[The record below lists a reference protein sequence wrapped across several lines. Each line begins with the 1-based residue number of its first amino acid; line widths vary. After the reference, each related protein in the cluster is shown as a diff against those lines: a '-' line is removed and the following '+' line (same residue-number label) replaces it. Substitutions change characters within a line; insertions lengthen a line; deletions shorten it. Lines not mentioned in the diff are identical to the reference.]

1 MLQNAAEV
9 NVAAHKSGQRPVKKK
24 NSGMVAGSPDI
35 RSNLV
40 EYLREVEL
48 DEERILANLVFEP
61 VVIGRQLEENHFTI
75 TDFQGPEANRI
86 LLGAMLELI
95 EDGLQINLANLMA
108 LLAQERPGKKTRLEL
123 AGGEDRVRELFLSPF
138 SRAGVSMLDDV
149 EPVIERIR
157 DRNIRVEAHRTMV
170 QFSERIIHG
179 EKDAFEIL
187 GNSIQSLRNLFLQG
201 SAGYIRS
208 LDSHLAEMEELI
220 TDHREQKR
228 SYLGLQTNFPI
239 LMERLNGFQKEFY
252 LITGGVGM
260 GKSTFATQLAWD
272 LTNLNPDLT
281 VIFFSLDLNRLDA
294 TSKIVSQAAE
304 IPIDYVKNPYNVRSD
319 IEDKRKAALQTV
331 GSMSSRLILVDESC
345 GRLFIDDVKKYVKRT
360 RLERAGDVAVIID
373 PIFKILMR
381 NQAQMTF
388 NERCNLLSAELKSLA
403 AVEGVTVIATAGLPK
418 AISSRRPV
426 KEDLEE
432 IMGLLYDPYAVFF
445 LYCDY
450 LNNFDTP
457 FLEWEWGKEDSFMI
471 PITEAYIAKNKMGS
485 TNARIF
491 YRYFEAYSKFKEC
504 APQEVENYTAMI
516 ENLERFKEQQSN
528 QAAAGRRNTGRA
540 EEF

>member
-1 MLQNAAEV
+1 MADN
-9 NVAAHKSGQRPVKKK
+9 KRGQRPAKKK
-24 NSGMVAGSPDI
+24 SASRETAVADI
-35 RSNLV
+35 RSNLI

-61 VVIGRQLEENHFTI
+61 VVIGRQLAENHFSV

-86 LLGAMLELI
+86 LLGAMLDLL
-95 EDGLQINLANLMA
+95 EDGLQINLANLIG

-138 SRAGVSMLDDV
+138 ARAGVSMLDDI

-157 DRNIRVEAHRTMV
+157 DRNIRIEAHRTMV

-208 LDSHLAEMEELI
+208 LDAHLAEMEELI
-220 TDHREQKR
+220 TDHRAQKR
-228 SYLGLQTNFPI
+228 SYLGLQTDFPI

-272 LTNLNPDLT
+272 LANLNPDLT

-304 IPIDYVKNPYNVRSD
+304 IPIDYVKNPYVTRDD
-319 IEDKRKAALQTV
+319 IEEKRKAALQTV
-331 GSMSSRLILVDESC
+331 GSLSNRLVLIDESC

-360 RLERAGDVAVIID
+360 RLERAGDVAVVID

-381 NQAQMTF
+381 NQAQMSF

-491 YRYFEAYSKFKEC
+491 YRYFEAYSRFKEC

-516 ENLERFKEQQSN
+516 ENLERFKEHQN
-528 QAAAGRRNTGRA
+528 NPAARHNSGGRS

>member
-1 MLQNAAEV
+1 MTAQ
-9 NVAAHKSGQRPVKKK
+9 KIGQRPVRQKSKSK
-24 NSGMVAGSPDI
+24 TTGGPDI
-35 RSNLV
+35 RSNLA
-40 EYLREVEL
+40 EYLREVGL

-75 TDFQGPEANRI
+75 TDFQGTEANRV
-86 LLGAMLELI
+86 LLGAMLELL
-95 EDGLQINLANLMA
+95 EDGMQINLANLVT

-138 SRAGVSMLDDV
+138 ATAGVSMLDDI
-149 EPVIERIR
+149 EPVVEKIR
-157 DRNIRVEAHRTMV
+157 DRNIRVDAHRAMV

-187 GNSIQSLRNLFLQG
+187 GSCIQSLRSLFLQG
-201 SAGYIRS
+201 SAGYIRT
-208 LDSHLAEMEELI
+208 LDSHLAEMEELV
-220 TDHREQKR
+220 TDHRERKR

-252 LITGGVGM
+252 LVTGGVGM

-272 LTNLNPDLT
+272 LANLNPDLT

-304 IPIDYVKNPYNVRSD
+304 IPIDYVKNPYVTRPD
-319 IEDKRKAALQTV
+319 MEEKRKAALQTV
-331 GSMSSRLILVDESC
+331 GNMSSRLILVDESS

-360 RLERAGDVAVIID
+360 RLERAGEVAVIID

-381 NQAQMTF
+381 NQAHMSF

-418 AISSRRPV
+418 AISNRRPV

-445 LYCDY
+445 LYSDY

-471 PITEAYIAKNKMGS
+471 PITEALIAKNKMGS

-516 ENLERFKEQQSN
+516 ENLERFKDQQN
-528 QAAAGRRNTGRA
+528 NPTVARRTAGSGGRG

>member
-1 MLQNAAEV
+1 MPGQ
-9 NVAAHKSGQRPVKKK
+9 KSGQRPVKQKR
-24 NSGMVAGSPDI
+24 SGKTAKVDI
-35 RSNLV
+35 RSNLL

-86 LLGAMLELI
+86 LLGAMLELF
-95 EDGLQINLANLMA
+95 EDGLQINLANLTS
-108 LLAQERPGKKTRLEL
+108 LLAQERPGKKSRLEL

-138 SRAGVSMLDDV
+138 ARAGVNMLDDI
-149 EPVIERIR
+149 EPVLEKIR
-157 DRNIRVEAHRTMV
+157 DRNIRVEAHRSMV

-187 GNSIQSLRNLFLQG
+187 GNCIQSLRSLFLQG

-208 LDSHLAEMEELI
+208 LNSHLAEMEEMI

-239 LMERLNGFQKEFY
+239 LMERINGFQKEFY

-272 LTNLNPDLT
+272 LASLNPDLT

-294 TSKIVSQAAE
+294 TAKIVSQAAE
-304 IPIDYVKNPYNVRSD
+304 IPIDYVKNPYVTRDD
-319 IEDKRKAALQTV
+319 IEGKRKAAMQTV
-331 GSMSSRLILVDESC
+331 GNMSSRLILVDESC
-345 GRLFIDDVKKYVKRT
+345 GRLYIDDVKKYVKRT
-360 RLERAGDVAVIID
+360 RLERTGDVAVIID

-381 NQAQMTF
+381 NQAQMSF

-403 AVEGVTVIATAGLPK
+403 AVEGVTVIATAGLPR
-418 AISSRRPV
+418 AISNRRPV

-445 LYCDY
+445 LYSDY

-471 PITEAYIAKNKMGS
+471 PITEAYNAKNKMGS
-485 TNARIF
+485 SNARIF

-516 ENLERFKEQQSN
+516 ENLERYKEQQN
-528 QAAAGRRNTGRA
+528 NPTAGRRTGAGGGRA